1 MRAMWSGSISFGLVN
16 IPVRLYS
23 AVGGEAKLEFDLLH
37 EKDMSPIRYAKVCKV
52 EGEEVPNEE
61 IVKGYEYED
70 GQYVV
75 MTDDDFQ
82 RADVTL
88 THSIEIEDF
97 VEETEIDDIYFDKP
111 YYLEPDKGAAKP
123 YALLR
128 EALRK
133 SGKVGIARFVL
144 RNREHIAAVKPSGDL
159 LVLNQLR
166 YQSEIREPEG
176 LKLPES
182 GEAKEKEIELALALI
197 DKLTDHFKPEKY
209 TDRYTTEL
217 KRVIEEKSQG
227 RVPVARGEEP
237 KPTEVVDLMSVLKKS
252 LEQKSDKAA

>member
-23 AVGGEAKLEFDLLH
+23 ATGGEAKLDFDLLH
-37 EKDMSPIRYAKVCKV
+37 EKDMSPIRYAKVCRL

-70 GQYVV
+70 GQYVIL
-75 MTDDDFQ
+75 TDEDFE
-82 RADVTL
+82 RANVTR
-88 THSIEIEDF
+88 TRAIEI
-97 VEETEIDDIYFDKP
+97 TEFSDEADIDDIYFEKP

-128 EALRK
+128 EALRR

-144 RNREHIAAVKPSGDL
+144 RNREHLAAIKPTGDV

-166 YQSEIREPEG
+166 YSSELLEPDELKVPDPSLADERE
-176 LKLPES
+176 LD
-182 GEAKEKEIELALALI
+182 LALTLI
-197 DKLTDHFKPEKY
+197 DKLSESFQPERYKDEY
-209 TDRYTTEL
+209 TEEL
-217 KRVIEEKSQG
+217 RQMIEGKAQG
-227 RVPVARGEEP
+227 RVPVAKGEEP
-237 KPTEVVDLMSVLKKS
+237 EPTSVVDLMAVLKKS
-252 LEQKSDKAA
+252 LEQERTKVA